1 MDINYLLFIQKAR
14 LALGGVFDQ
23 FFLLITELA
32 TPLITYILLALV
44 YWCVDKRTGT
54 IMGWNVGIGCSL
66 NTTVKRF
73 FKIDRPWVR
82 DIRIT
87 PVEEALPGA
96 TDYSFPS
103 GHTTRATATWGSLA
117 ASQSAKANKSEIRTL
132 AMLGWALVV
141 SVMFSRN
148 YLGVHTPQDVLF
160 SLVVGILLI
169 LGTNRLLTLA
179 DSKQGKYDLVIAL
192 CGMILC
198 FLPMLRFG
206 CMSNCGAGMGIF
218 AGWYVERRWVRFG
231 TEGSLSRKALRF
243 IVGVIPLLI
252 IIKGFSPLLSLFID
266 SKYAGFFMYGVL
278 AFYIMA
284 IYPFLFKK
292 MEDLLDTGKGKQAIK
307 ASVALLVIF
316 TLFVAVIAYGRNHL
330 LRVAA
335 IREDAERVAALQ
347 QDPTGMIGQTTY
359 QIGPDGTL
367 ITEDNMGY
375 QVIAK
380 EDSWYYDDGY
390 INTVD
395 DTRAKMDVI
404 GHRGYPVVAP
414 ENTLPSFKYAMELGA
429 DWIETDVQVT
439 KDNVLVLFH
448 DSDLQRITG
457 KTGSIADYTY
467 NELLQMDFGAWF
479 SPDYANTKIPTL
491 QEFLD
496 LVKEDD
502 VKIYLELKDL
512 GPVDGFVSSVYNAIE
527 QNGLQD
533 RVVYASFNYD
543 YLKQFKELDSSAP
556 ILLNTAIANTSIL
569 EETPA
574 EYYGIN
580 VENAK
585 PSLINAIHAAGNQ
598 AFVFTPNTAQ
608 QIQNLYRIGVDGVCT
623 NQVGVAMAASHPEH
637 EFVADNAIWSHSM
650 PGLYDVNLPEQCSD
664 MIYQGFTKT
673 TSNLITAAYSGSG
686 QYNSMLYIM
695 DLDANLQQVVDL
707 GYKAHLGGIAYD
719 EIHDILW
726 TTGVEG
732 MVYALSMADV
742 LSGSYDGQMLTQFDA
757 QLYNTAGG
765 HVASF
770 LAMDNGFLYVGTYCN
785 EGNGLLNKYD
795 ISDINNPKLISQVTI
810 PDRVQG
816 VTFVER
822 SDGSK
827 KLLMTRGHDMY
838 EGFLLQFTYADDLT
852 EFLSP
857 EKTYH
862 LPEGPEQILWTSK
875 GLYLQLESASLPY
888 RATARNAC
896 DQLWLLQLPE

>member
-14 LALGGVFDQ
+14 LALGSVFDQ

-32 TPLITYILLALV
+32 TPQTTFILLALV
-44 YWCVDKRTGT
+44 FWCIDKKTGT
-54 IMGWNVGIGCSL
+54 IMCWNVGLGCSL

-82 DIRIT
+82 DVRIA
-87 PVEEALPGA
+87 PVEAALPGA

-103 GHTTRATATWGSLA
+103 GHTSRATATWGALA
-117 ASQSAKANKSEIRTL
+117 SRLCLKKNNSEKRFLGALIWTL
-132 AMLGWALVV
+132 VMA
-141 SVMFSRN
+141 VMFSRN
-148 YLGVHTPQDVLF
+148 YLGVHTPQDVLAAF
-160 SLVVGILLI
+160 AFGILLI
-169 LGTNRLLTLA
+169 FATTKLLDIA
-179 DSKQGKYDLVIAL
+179 DTKQGKYDLVIAIS
-192 CGMILC
+192 GMIIC
-198 FLPMLRFG
+198 FVPMLRFG
-206 CMSNCGAGMGIF
+206 CMSNCGAGMGLF
-218 AGWYVERRWVRFG
+218 AGWYVERKWINFSI
-231 TEGSLSRKALRF
+231 EGSVSRKALRF
-243 IVGVIPLLI
+243 IVGVIPLLFI
-252 IIKGFSPLLSLFID
+252 LKAFSPLLSLFMD

-292 MEDLLDTGKGKQAIK
+292 IESHLDAGKTKQAIK
-307 ASVALLVIF
+307 CTVASLIIFSLLIAVAG
-316 TLFVAVIAYGRNHL
+316 YGRNHM

-335 IREDAERVAALQ
+335 IKADAERIASLQ
-347 QDPTGMIGQTTY
+347 DEPTGMIGQTTY

-380 EDSWYYDDGY
+380 EDSWYYSDGY

-395 DTRAKMDVI
+395 DNRAKMDVI

-439 KDNVLVLFH
+439 KDGKLVLFH
-448 DSDLQRITG
+448 DGDLQRITG
-457 KTGSIADYTY
+457 KTGAISDYTY
-467 NELLQMDFGAWF
+467 DELLQMDFGAWF
-479 SPDYANTKIPTL
+479 SESYKGTQIPTL

-496 LVKEDD
+496 LVKADD

-512 GPVDGFVSSVYNAIE
+512 GEVDGFVSSVYNVIE
-527 QNGLQD
+527 QNGMSD

-543 YLKQFKELDSSAP
+543 YLKQFKQLDSSVP
-556 ILLNTAIANTSIL
+556 ILLNTAVGNTSIL

-580 VENAK
+580 AENAK
-585 PSLINAIHAAGNQ
+585 PALINAIHAAGSK
-598 AFVFTPNTAQ
+598 AFIFTPNTAQ
-608 QIQNLYRIGVDGVCT
+608 QIQNLYRMGADGVCT

-637 EFVADNAIWSHSM
+637 EFVADNALWSHAM
-650 PGLYDVNLPEQCSD
+650 PGLYDSNLPEQCSD

-686 QYNSMLYIM
+686 QYNSVLYIM
-695 DLDANLQQVVDL
+695 DLEANLQQVVDL
-707 GYKAHLGGIAYD
+707 GHKAHMGGIAYD
-719 EIHDILW
+719 ENHDILW

-732 MVYALSMADV
+732 MVYALSMTDV
-742 LSGSYDGQMLTQFDA
+742 LSGSYSGQMVTQFDA
-757 QLYNTAGG
+757 GLYNTAGG

-770 LAMDNGFLYVGTYCN
+770 VSMDNGFLYVGSYCN

-795 ISDINNPKLISQVTI
+795 ISDINNPRLISQVPI
-810 PDRVQG
+810 PDRIQG
-816 VTFVER
+816 VTFVEKA
-822 SDGSK
+822 DGSK

-838 EGFLLQFTYADDLT
+838 EGFLLQFTYADDAA
-852 EFLSP
+852 EFLTP
-857 EKTYH
+857 EVTYH

-896 DQLWLLQLPE
+896 DQLWILQLPK